1 MKYVRKDFKLNQLKS
16 DIDEILSKF
25 VMYYSLTYRVLWTEN
40 CPLVQ
45 STRPFY
51 SPYHM
56 YPTFDNPMIYVPSS
70 LPWNGIS
77 RLQRKL

>member
-25 VMYYSLTYRVLWTEN
+25 VMYYSLAYRVLWTEN
-40 CPLVQ
+40 CPLTQ

-51 SPYHM
+51 SLYPHVPY
-56 YPTFDNPMIYVPSS
+56 V
-70 LPWNGIS
+70 
-77 RLQRKL
+77 